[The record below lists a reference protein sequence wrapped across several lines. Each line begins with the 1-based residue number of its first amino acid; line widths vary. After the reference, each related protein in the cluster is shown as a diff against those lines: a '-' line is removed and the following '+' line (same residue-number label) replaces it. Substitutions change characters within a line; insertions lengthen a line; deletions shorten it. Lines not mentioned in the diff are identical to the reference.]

1 MWVIR
6 KFPEAWG
13 IYDEDTGFAR
23 ILNENEVFLIAEEH
37 PQLLDEA
44 VKMILVPE
52 IASFDTGLPGSKND

>member
-6 KFPEAWG
+6 KFPEAWT

-23 ILNENEVFLIAEEH
+23 TLDEEEVFLIAEEH

-52 IASFDTGLPGSKND
+52 IESISIGLPSNE

>member
-6 KFPEAWG
+6 KFSEAWG

-52 IASFDTGLPGSKND
+52 IASFNTGLADSIND